1 MIEKFNINEIFFS
14 IQGEGTR
21 AGLPCIF
28 IRMQGC
34 MLRCRWCDTDYALEL
49 NTPKNIMTIG
59 EILEKIKEYDCPFV
73 ELTGGEPLAQKNTY
87 LLAKYLCDSGY
98 QVAIETNGYADV
110 SRLDSRVIKILD
122 LKCPGS
128 GMSKF
133 NNYSN
138 LNFLDKK
145 DEVKFVIADENDFH
159 WAVEIMKQFNLIERV
174 GAVLVSPAFGLMEP
188 RKLAESVLSSHLNIR
203 LQLQIHKYIWEPN
216 TRGV

>member
-1 MIEKFNINEIFFS
+1 MTEKLNINEIFFS
-14 IQGEGTR
+14 IQGEGIR
-21 AGLPCIF
+21 AGLPCVF

-49 NTPKNIMTIG
+49 RENKHIMSIA
-59 EILEKIKEYDCPFV
+59 EIIEKIKSYNCQFV
-73 ELTGGEPLAQKNTY
+73 ELTGGEPLAQENTY
-87 LLAKYLCDSGY
+87 ILAKYLCDSGY
-98 QVAIETNGYADV
+98 QVAIETNGHADV
-110 SRLDSRVIKILD
+110 SKLDSRVIKILD

-138 LNFLDKK
+138 INYLDKK
-145 DEVKFVIADENDFH
+145 DEVKFVISDENDFC
-159 WAVEIMKQFNLIERV
+159 WAVDIIKQYDLVYRV
-174 GAVLVSPAFGLMEP
+174 GAVLVSPAFGLFEP
-188 RKLAESVLSSHLNIR
+188 RKLAELVLSSHLNIR

>member
-1 MIEKFNINEIFFS
+1 MTVKLNINEIFFS

-49 NTPKNIMTIG
+49 NINKNIMSID
-59 EILEKIKEYDCPFV
+59 EIIEKIKEYKCKFV
-73 ELTGGEPLAQKNTY
+73 ELTGGEPLAQDNTY
-87 LLAKYLCDSGY
+87 ILAKYLCDLGY
-98 QVAIETNGYADV
+98 QVAVETNGYADV
-110 SRLDSRVIKILD
+110 SKLDSRVIKIID
-122 LKCPGS
+122 MKCPGS

-138 LNFLDKK
+138 LNYLDKK
-145 DEVKFVIADENDFH
+145 DEVKFVISDENDFL
-159 WAVEIMKQFNLIERV
+159 WAKDIIIKYNLIDRV
-174 GAVLVSPAFGLMEP
+174 AAVLVSPAFGLIEP
-188 RKLAESVLSSHLNIR
+188 RKLAELILSSSLDIR